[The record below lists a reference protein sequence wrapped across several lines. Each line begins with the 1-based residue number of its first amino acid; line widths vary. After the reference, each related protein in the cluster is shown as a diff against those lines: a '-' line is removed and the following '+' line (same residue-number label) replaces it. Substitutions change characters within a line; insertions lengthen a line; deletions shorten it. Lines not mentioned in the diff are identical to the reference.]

1 VACDGHGAPRPAAGD
16 AHHGTLFFRY
26 LWPRLRLG
34 CMCLHSHYSCG
45 DNLYGNFQ
53 MEAQDAMIAELSA
66 KNAELITKN
75 AALDRRNVQLNS
87 TYSSRPS
94 GNV

>member
-1 VACDGHGAPRPAAGD
+1 
-16 AHHGTLFFRY
+16 
-26 LWPRLRLG
+26 
-34 CMCLHSHYSCG
+34 
-45 DNLYGNFQ
+45 

-87 TYSSRPS
+87 TYSSQPS

>member
-1 VACDGHGAPRPAAGD
+1 
-16 AHHGTLFFRY
+16 
-26 LWPRLRLG
+26 
-34 CMCLHSHYSCG
+34 
-45 DNLYGNFQ
+45 